1 MRVEHRLSK
10 LEQAIETTYAPR
22 VCIVFGDNAD
32 AEAAVAKFRLANSWP
47 DDAAHGTGGTSML
60 GQSPGVW
67 QRNFKEARVS

>member
-47 DDAAHGTGGTSML
+47 DDAAHPV
-60 GQSPGVW
+60 QVV
-67 QRNFKEARVS
+67 RVCWGKALEFGSEILKKRA